1 MTTTTG
7 YDHADAFD
15 SGHLAVGSIHKIFYH
30 QYGKPDGKPVIF
42 LHGGPGAG
50 TTKENTKFFN
60 PAHYR
65 VVLLDQRGAG
75 KSTPV
80 AEIRENTTQLL
91 VQDIETLRQHLGIEK
106 WFLVFGGSW
115 GSTLSLA
122 YAETHPQRVSSLIL
136 RGIFTVRDLE
146 LGYGFTPLGSAM
158 LFPENYERLINYLPP
173 QDRADPAPAYA
184 KLLCSDDPAVRIPAA
199 KVWNLYEMSVSSVDP
214 DFKEIEAKVEDEE
227 WSLQH
232 GRLEAHYFINKGFLG
247 EGQLLREEEVG
258 KIRHIPC
265 TIIQGRLDFVCPPKT
280 AWDLHKMLPDSKL
293 FMIPK
298 AGHSAKELGI
308 FEKLVETCDE
318 YASKDF

>member
-1 MTTTTG
+1 MTTTG

-15 SGHLAVGSIHKIFYH
+15 SGHLPVGSIHKIFYH
-30 QYGKPDGKPVIF
+30 QYGKKDGKPVIF

-60 PAHYR
+60 PAIYR

-91 VQDIETLRQHLGIEK
+91 VQDVETLREHLGIEK

-122 YAETHPQRVSSLIL
+122 YSQTHPDKCGSLIL
-136 RGIFTVRDLE
+136 RGIFTVRQLE
-146 LGYGFTPLGSAM
+146 LGYNFSPMGSGM
-158 LFPENYERLINYLPP
+158 LFPEAYEKLMNHLPP
-173 QDRADPAPAYA
+173 QDRKDPAPAFA
-184 KLLCSDDPAVRIPAA
+184 KLLCSDDPAIRGPAA
-199 KVWNLYEMSVSSVDP
+199 KVWNTYEMSLSSVDP
-214 DFKEIEAKVEDEE
+214 DFKEIEEKIEDDD

-232 GRLEAHYFINKGFLG
+232 GRLEAHYFINQAFL
-247 EGQLLREEEVG
+247 EDGQLLKEENVK
-258 KIRHIPC
+258 KIRHLPC
-265 TIIQGRLDFVCPPKT
+265 TIVQGRYDFVCPPRT
-280 AWDLHKMLPDSKL
+280 AWDLHKALPESKL
-293 FMIPK
+293 FMIAK
-298 AGHSAKELGI
+298 AGHSAKEPGI
-308 FEKLVETCDE
+308 FEKLLETCDE